1 MNLPKNVLSME
12 VTFSRFGVTF
22 VTEHCK
28 DASPIT
34 YTLCHGM
41 YDKNGDLTHGVSV
54 YSHDC
59 IGVSG
64 DSAYVFADIDTILRV
79 TANSIERA
87 KEVPPAIHKKR
98 EQLLEK
104 FHRFYTKWRVT
115 VEDTHIQA
123 LCDGCEPI
131 DIYETP
137 TGVSKYFKPDGTFK
151 SNGAFV
157 RFFCAFIE
165 EEME

>member
-1 MNLPKNVLSME
+1 MNLPKNVIGME

-22 VTEHCK
+22 VTEHGK
-28 DASPIT
+28 GIDPVT
-34 YTLCHGM
+34 YTLYHGM
-41 YDKNGDLTHGVSV
+41 YDQNGEVSTG
-54 YSHDC
+54 
-59 IGVSG
+59 ISG
-64 DSAYVFADIDTILRV
+64 DGDGATYVFADIDTILRV

-115 VEDTHIQA
+115 VDDTHVQA
-123 LCDGCEPI
+123 LCEGCETI

-137 TGVSKYFKPDGTFK
+137 TGVAKYFKPDGTFK

-157 RFFCAFIE
+157 RFFCAYIE

>member
-1 MNLPKNVLSME
+1 MNLPKNILSME

-22 VTEHCK
+22 VTEHSK
-28 DASPIT
+28 GISPIT
-34 YTLCHGM
+34 YTLYHGM
-41 YDKNGDLTHGVSV
+41 YDQNGEHTAGVCV
-54 YSHDC
+54 YGHDC

-64 DSAYVFADIDTILRV
+64 DAAYVFADIDTILRV
-79 TANSIERA
+79 TASSIERA

-115 VEDTHIQA
+115 VDDTHIQTI
-123 LCDGCEPI
+123 CEGCEPI
-131 DIYETP
+131 DIYETSD
-137 TGVSKYFKPDGTFK
+137 GVAKYFKPDGTFK

-157 RFFCAFIE
+157 RFFCAYIE

>member
-22 VTEHCK
+22 VTERRK
-28 DASPIT
+28 EANPIT
-34 YTLCHGM
+34 YTLYHGM
-41 YDKNGDLTHGVSV
+41 YDQNGDTTCGVSV

-59 IGVSG
+59 IGVS
-64 DSAYVFADIDTILRV
+64 DTAYVFADIDTILRV
-79 TANSIERA
+79 TADSIERA
-87 KEVPPAIHKKR
+87 KEVPSAIHKKR

-157 RFFCAFIE
+157 RFFCAYIE